1 MLHSDEPRRP
11 DSDEHVEFT
20 PALDFHALPYAIL
33 PWLPGAAS
41 STVCLNQSTLTSIN
55 GLIERKET
63 FQPQISTG
71 ILLMKR
77 STPTIILQTEIDTI
91 VHSRK
96 IF

>member
-1 MLHSDEPRRP
+1 
-11 DSDEHVEFT
+11 
-20 PALDFHALPYAIL
+20 
-33 PWLPGAAS
+33 
-41 STVCLNQSTLTSIN
+41 
-55 GLIERKET
+55 LIERKET
-63 FQPQISTG
+63 FLPQISTG